1 MKLSGVFLGAF
12 LLANGVLL
20 FLRNTGPIEIAIENS
35 APYWALIFVLLGVS
49 IMLENRWLKAGAA
62 GSAAILLTVV
72 IWSFALRFQFPE
84 FIYESRFSK
93 ADARHSS
100 YQISEPFDSAVQRAK
115 LNLRHSIGT
124 LTIKDT
130 TNDLASVESVS
141 PLGYKWIRKHFADY
155 ELLELKPKYDH
166 GTFTF
171 NTSPFTTIKL
181 NAAPTWDIR
190 LDISATTAT
199 LDFSKFKVEQLHLD
213 AVASSIDLQ
222 LGNLADKLN
231 VFIDAAAATIDI
243 ELPKDV
249 GCEIYC
255 NNRLGKAHFDGFIK
269 KGDAMRTDN
278 FDTASKKVYINLDSG
293 VSSIDVR
300 RY

>member
-12 LLANGVLL
+12 LLANGVILL
-20 FLRNTGPIEIAIENS
+20 LRNIGSIEIHIANS
-35 APYWALIFVLLGVS
+35 ELYWALIFILLGVS
-49 IMLENRWLKAGAA
+49 IMLENRWLKAGAT

-72 IWSFALRFQFPE
+72 IWSFVLRFQPGE
-84 FIYESRFSK
+84 FIRESRLSK
-93 ADARHSS
+93 AHAKHSP
-100 YQISEPFDSAVQRAK
+100 YHISEPLNGTVPRAK

-155 ELLELKPKYDH
+155 ELLELKPKHDH

-171 NTSPFTTIKL
+171 NSSPFTTIKL

-190 LDISATTAT
+190 LDVSATPAE

-213 AVASSIDLQ
+213 AGASSIDLR
-222 LGNLADKLN
+222 LGNLADKLA

-249 GCEIYC
+249 GCEIYYD
-255 NNRLGKAHFDGFIK
+255 NRLGKAHFDGFVK
-269 KGDAMRTDN
+269 KGNALRTDN
-278 FDTASKKVYINLDSG
+278 FDTASKKIYINLDSG

>member
-1 MKLSGVFLGAF
+1 
-12 LLANGVLL
+12 
-20 FLRNTGPIEIAIENS
+20 
-35 APYWALIFVLLGVS
+35 
-49 IMLENRWLKAGAA
+49 
-62 GSAAILLTVV
+62 
-72 IWSFALRFQFPE
+72 
-84 FIYESRFSK
+84 
-93 ADARHSS
+93 
-100 YQISEPFDSAVQRAK
+100 
-115 LNLRHSIGT
+115 
-124 LTIKDT
+124 
-130 TNDLASVESVS
+130 
-141 PLGYKWIRKHFADY
+141 
-155 ELLELKPKYDH
+155 
-166 GTFTF
+166 
-171 NTSPFTTIKL
+171 
-181 NAAPTWDIR
+181 
-190 LDISATTAT
+190 
-199 LDFSKFKVEQLHLD
+199 
-213 AVASSIDLQ
+213 LQ

>member
-190 LDISATTAT
+190 LDISATPAT

-213 AVASSIDLQ
+213 AGASSIDLR

>member
-12 LLANGVLL
+12 LLANGVIL

-35 APYWALIFVLLGVS
+35 APYWALIFILLGVS
-49 IMLENRWLKAGAA
+49 IMLENRWLKASAA

-72 IWSFALRFQFPE
+72 IWSFVLHFQPGE
-84 FIYESRFSK
+84 FIRESRLSK
-93 ADARHSS
+93 AHAKHSP
-100 YQISEPFDSAVQRAK
+100 YHISEPLNGTVPHAK

-171 NTSPFTTIKL
+171 NSSPFTTIKL

-190 LDISATTAT
+190 LDVSATPAE

-213 AVASSIDLQ
+213 AGASSIDLR
-222 LGNLADKLN
+222 LGNLADKLD
-231 VFIDAAAATIDI
+231 VFIDAAAATIEI

-249 GCEIYC
+249 GCEIYYD
-255 NNRLGKAHFDGFIK
+255 NRLGKAHFDGFVK
-269 KGDAMRTDN
+269 KGNALRTDIL
-278 FDTASKKVYINLDSG
+278 TLPARKSTSTWIQRLQH
-293 VSSIDVR
+293 
-300 RY
+300 

>member
-1 MKLSGVFLGAF
+1 MKLSGIFLGAF
-12 LLANGVLL
+12 LLANGVIL

-35 APYWALIFVLLGVS
+35 APYWALIFILLGVS

-93 ADARHSS
+93 ADAKHSS
-100 YQISEPFDSAVQRAK
+100 YQISEPFDGAVQRAK

-141 PLGYKWIRKHFADY
+141 PLGYKWVRKHFADY

-171 NTSPFTTIKL
+171 HSSPFTTIKL
-181 NAAPTWDIR
+181 NAAPTWEIR
-190 LDISATTAT
+190 LDVSATPAE

-213 AVASSIDLQ
+213 AGASSIDLR
-222 LGNLADKLN
+222 LGTLADKLN

-249 GCEIYC
+249 GCEIYYD
-255 NNRLGKAHFDGFIK
+255 NRLGKAHFDGFVK

-278 FDTASKKVYINLDSG
+278 FDTASKKISINLDSG
-293 VSSIDVR
+293 VSSISVH

>member
-213 AVASSIDLQ
+213 AGASSIDLR